1 VDELKG
7 GVIEA
12 AFVEF
17 FVGVVLF
24 GDDYAVLDVLALE
37 EGVEIEEEVFEIGL
51 ATQKGNDY
59 YCELVLGGDKVLN
72 VGAEVGNCVNDLGDF
87 PEQGIK

>member
-1 VDELKG
+1 VSRAGEVEHFVDELKG

-17 FVGVVLF
+17 LVRVVLF

-37 EGVEIEEEVFEIGL
+37 EGVEIEE
-51 ATQKGNDY
+51 
-59 YCELVLGGDKVLN
+59 
-72 VGAEVGNCVNDLGDF
+72 
-87 PEQGIK
+87 